1 MTALGRL
8 VWRLTIVLLVLAA
21 TAGPATPS
29 AAQHPT
35 QVELPTLT
43 LDPTEGTPGTPVN
56 ALATGYGSC
65 PTTGSDDVGPGSVA
79 FLWDGVEVATAGV
92 VAADG
97 TAGTQFQVPDDAPIG
112 PHTVTSQC
120 VGDETLPQEETFDVI
135 EPTVTPV
142 VVPSVLG
149 RTPAEA
155 TKILR
160 GAELVVGVI
169 TGEGNQVE
177 DQDPD
182 AGVEVDPGTPV
193 DLQLTSE
200 EPDVVVVP
208 DVVEMSAEEAEATI
222 VDAGLRL
229 GRLSGEGGIVQSQS
243 PAAGSEVEPLAVVD
257 LVMVA
262 EPDEEVVVPDL
273 VGKEVADAQA
283 ALLAGKLE
291 LGLVTGS
298 GDVVRAQD
306 PPAGERALAGSSVN
320 ISVES
325 SIEPVALATVPDL
338 VGLTVPDARQAC
350 EDVGLVLGDTPSTE
364 SEISSQQPV
373 AGLLVPVGST
383 VTVAFPEPT
392 DRTRIAVGVG
402 LLVLLV
408 AAAAAATVAV
418 RRHRERLW
426 VRSHVDLAPDPG
438 PLAPAV
444 PVDTEDPDR
453 VGRHVVQLAPH
464 AEAESPVVVEEWRDD
479 H

>member
-1 MTALGRL
+1 MTAVGRL
-8 VWRLTIVLLVLAA
+8 VWRLTVVLLVLAA
-21 TAGPATPS
+21 AAGPATPA
-29 AAQHPT
+29 AAQPST

-43 LDPTEGTPGTPVN
+43 LDPGEGTPGAPVN

-92 VAADG
+92 IADDG
-97 TAGTQFQVPDDAPIG
+97 TAGTQFRVPDDAPIG

-120 VGDETLPQEETFDVI
+120 VGDESLPQEETFDVV
-135 EPTVTPV
+135 EPTVAPV

-160 GAELVVGVI
+160 DAELVVGVI
-169 TGEGNQVE
+169 TGEGSQVV

-182 AGVEVDPGTPV
+182 AGVEVDPGTAV
-193 DLQLTSE
+193 DLQLGSE

-208 DVVEMSAEEAEATI
+208 DVVGMSADEAEDTI
-222 VDAGLRL
+222 VDAGLRPGL
-229 GRLSGEGGIVQSQS
+229 RSGEGGIVQSQS
-243 PAAGSEVEPLAVVD
+243 PAAGSEVELLASVD

-262 EPDEEVVVPDL
+262 EPEEEVVVPDL

-283 ALLAGKLE
+283 ALLAGQLE

-325 SIEPVALATVPDL
+325 SVEPVALAAVPDL
-338 VGLTVPDARQAC
+338 VGLMVPEARRACQA
-350 EDVGLVLGDTPSTE
+350 VGLVLGDTPSTE

-373 AGLLVPVGST
+373 PGLLVPVGST

-392 DRTRIAVGVG
+392 
-402 LLVLLV
+402 
-408 AAAAAATVAV
+408 
-418 RRHRERLW
+418 
-426 VRSHVDLAPDPG
+426 
-438 PLAPAV
+438 
-444 PVDTEDPDR
+444 
-453 VGRHVVQLAPH
+453 
-464 AEAESPVVVEEWRDD
+464 
-479 H
+479 

>member
-1 MTALGRL
+1 M
-8 VWRLTIVLLVLAA
+8 
-21 TAGPATPS
+21 
-29 AAQHPT
+29 
-35 QVELPTLT
+35 
-43 LDPTEGTPGTPVN
+43 
-56 ALATGYGSC
+56 
-65 PTTGSDDVGPGSVA
+65 A

-193 DLQLTSE
+193 DLQLASE

-229 GRLSGEGGIVQSQS
+229 GRLSGEGEIVQSQS

-392 DRTRIAVGVG
+392 DWTRIAVGVG

-438 PLAPAV
+438 PTAPAV

-453 VGRHVVQLAPH
+453 IGRHVVQLAPH
-464 AEAESPVVVEEWRDD
+464 AEPESTVVVEEWRDD